1 MPPENGRQEVTLFLS
16 IAACELFKAFNGL
29 QLAQA
34 EEANYKTL
42 REKSEE
48 PSTLEQI
55 CNLGRNDEVL
65 PLFPGIR
72 KDKEEQQNGGK
83 MMICCK
89 DGQVLSPLTP
99 QGHRNHSIALITLDH
114 RDRRNILWG

>member
-1 MPPENGRQEVTLFLS
+1 MRDPLESELLENEGKTQTYQTTFSCICKLWMPPENGRQEVTLFLS

-65 PLFPGIR
+65 PLFP
-72 KDKEEQQNGGK
+72 
-83 MMICCK
+83 
-89 DGQVLSPLTP
+89 
-99 QGHRNHSIALITLDH
+99 
-114 RDRRNILWG
+114 